1 MTQQNKSAAV
11 FVGGGTGG
19 PPDKDMSMYSQSDLQ

>member
-11 FVGGGTGG
+11 LGGGTGG
-19 PPDKDMSMYSQSDLQ
+19 PPDKDMSMYSQSDLH